1 MKSFNLLFI
10 SIFTAVLL
18 AACGANDQ
26 NIETED
32 ALRDEVFVIHD
43 AVMPRMSEIVA
54 FKGKLEALTTDSLKE
69 QEIKAAIMVLEK
81 AEDGMMEWM
90 AQFQQPNKLRGSKTH
105 EEIMTYLEQEKQR
118 ITKVRD
124 DMNNSIEAA
133 EQLLASM
140 PKPE

>member
-90 AQFQQPNKLRGSKTH
+90 AQFQQPNKLR
-105 EEIMTYLEQEKQR
+105 
-118 ITKVRD
+118 
-124 DMNNSIEAA
+124 
-133 EQLLASM
+133 
-140 PKPE
+140 

>member
-1 MKSFNLLFI
+1 MKSFNLFFI